1 MTFFELWNLGVLF
14 RTTPEARTTGEL
26 ALIIVGVVF
35 TIIASYLLGS
45 INLSIIISSKFYN
58 DDIRLHG
65 SGNAGMT
72 NVMRTYGKKM
82 AVITFAGDFFKA
94 VVASLIGR
102 MLLGYIGAYIAG
114 LFCFL
119 GHIFPCFYKFK
130 GGKGVVTACGM
141 ILMTNPVAFVIL
153 FTLFVL
159 LVAVFK
165 YISLGS
171 VVCLLAYP
179 LVLDRV
185 SGGGGAGGL
194 GTLIAFLMGVLCAF
208 AHRGNIKRI
217 MNGTE
222 RKFTFKVKHKKTL
235 KELEESEDDVE
246 EA

>member
-1 MTFFELWNLGVLF
+1 MNFTELWNLGILF
-14 RTTPEARTTGEL
+14 SGVEQVRTTGDQV
-26 ALIIVGVVF
+26 LIVVGWVIAIV
-35 TIIASYLLGS
+35 AAYLLGS

-82 AVITFAGDFFKA
+82 AIITFAGDFFKA
-94 VVASLIGR
+94 VIASLVGR
-102 MLLGYIGAYIAG
+102 VLLGYPGAYIAG

-130 GGKGVVTACGM
+130 GGKGVVTAAAM
-141 ILMTNPVAFVIL
+141 ILMTNPLVCGIL
-153 FTLFVL
+153 FALFVM
-159 LVAVFK
+159 LVLATKF
-165 YISLGS
+165 ISLGS

-179 LVLDRV
+179 IILHRISGPGLPVLV
-185 SGGGGAGGL
+185 A
-194 GTLIAFLMGVLCAF
+194 ILMGVFCAY

-222 RKFTFKVKHKKTL
+222 RKFTFKVKDKKTV
-235 KELEESEDDVE
+235 KQNQSANDIE

>member
-1 MTFFELWNLGVLF
+1 MNFFELWNLGILF
-14 RTTPEARTTGEL
+14 RATSDARTTGEL
-26 ALIIVGVVF
+26 VLIVLGFIFTVV
-35 TIIASYLLGS
+35 AAYLLGS
-45 INLSIIISSKFYN
+45 INLSIIISTKLYN

-82 AVITFAGDFFKA
+82 AIITFAGDFFKA
-94 VVASLIGR
+94 VIASIVGR
-102 MLLGYIGAYIAG
+102 LLLGYVGAYIAG
-114 LFCFL
+114 FFCFL

-130 GGKGVVTACGM
+130 GGKGVVTAAAM
-141 ILMTNPVAFVIL
+141 ILMTDPIVCGIL
-153 FTLFVL
+153 FVLFVL
-159 LVAVFK
+159 LVLASK

-179 LVLDRV
+179 IVLHRV
-185 SGGGGAGGL
+185 SGPGIGV
-194 GTLIAFLMGVLCAF
+194 IFAFLVGVLCAF

-222 RKFTFKVKHKKTL
+222 RKFTFKVKHKKTV
-235 KELEESEDDVE
+235 KEAEESDQSDDNVE

>member
-1 MTFFELWNLGVLF
+1 MTFYELWNLGVLF
-14 RTTPEARTTGEL
+14 RNTSDMRTTVEL
-26 ALIIVGVVF
+26 VLIVVGFVF
-35 TIIASYLLGS
+35 TIVSAYLLGS

-58 DDIRLHG
+58 DDIRNHG

-82 AVITFAGDFFKA
+82 AIITFAGDFMKA
-94 VVASLIGR
+94 VIASLVGR

-130 GGKGVVTACGM
+130 GGKGVVTACAM
-141 ILMTNPVAFVIL
+141 ILMTNPLVCGIL
-153 FTLFVL
+153 FALFVM
-159 LVAVFK
+159 LVLATKF
-165 YISLGS
+165 ISLGS

-179 LVLDRV
+179 IILDRV
-185 SGGGGAGGL
+185 MGPGL
-194 GTLIAFLMGVLCAF
+194 HVLVAFLMGVLCAF

-217 MNGTE
+217 LNGTE
-222 RKFTFKVKHKKTL
+222 RKFTFKVKHKKTV
-235 KELEESEDDVE
+235 KEEQSEIDSE

>member
-1 MTFFELWNLGVLF
+1 MTFTEFWNLGILF
-14 RTTPEARTTGEL
+14 RNTEQARTTGDL
-26 ALIIVGVVF
+26 VLIVVGWIAAIVL
-35 TIIASYLLGS
+35 SYLLGS

-58 DDIRLHG
+58 DDIRNHG

-82 AVITFAGDFFKA
+82 AIITFAGDFFKA
-94 VVASLIGR
+94 VIASLLGR
-102 MLLGYIGAYIAG
+102 ALLGYTGAYIAG
-114 LFCFL
+114 LFCFI

-130 GGKGVVTACGM
+130 GGKGVVTACAM
-141 ILMTNPVAFVIL
+141 ILMTNPIAFAIL

-159 LVAVFK
+159 LVLAFRF
-165 YISLGS
+165 ISLGS

-179 LVLDRV
+179 IVLERV
-185 SGGGGAGGL
+185 SGPGL
-194 GTLIAFLMGVLCAF
+194 PVLVALFMGLLCAF

-222 RKFTFKVKHKKTL
+222 RKFTFNVKHKKTV
-235 KELEESEDDVE
+235 KELENEDNDVE